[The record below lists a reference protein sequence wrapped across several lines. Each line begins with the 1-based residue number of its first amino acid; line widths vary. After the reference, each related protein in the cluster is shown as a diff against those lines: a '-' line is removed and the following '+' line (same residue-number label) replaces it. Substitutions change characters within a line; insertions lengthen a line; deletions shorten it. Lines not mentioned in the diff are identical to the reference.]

1 MGDCV
6 DYKEIYQ
13 RILEE
18 HRQVFETMDMDGMR
32 RFIETIKKYDR
43 IFLIGV
49 GREGMMTR
57 AFQR

>member
-49 GREGMMTR
+49 GREG
-57 AFQR
+57 

>member
-43 IFLIGV
+43 IATRYTLWRFLKLGKERV
-49 GREGMMTR
+49 
-57 AFQR
+57 